1 MRRVC
6 VEDTMMLKKIIDSFT
21 GAVGQGPELNSAKYP
36 GLRDAVDGNTAIIHV
51 EREAS
56 DAAGAYP
63 ITPSTQMGEYW
74 AEEAAGGHLNISERP
89 LIFVEPESEHAA
101 AAVTAGMSM
110 TGLRATN
117 FSSGQGIA
125 FMHESLYAT
134 VGKRLPYVLNMGC
147 RAITKTSLN
156 VHAGHDDYH
165 CVDDTGF
172 IQVMAKNAT
181 EAADLNLIARK
192 IAELSLTPAIV
203 GQDGFLTTHLI
214 ESVTLPER
222 ELVAEFLGKP
232 DDLIDTPTQAQA
244 MLYGPKRRR
253 VPAIWDVDVPMAS
266 GTVQNQDAYMQSVA
280 AQRPYF
286 FDEVRPLADRCMA
299 EYAELTGRRYARLSS
314 WKAEDAEYLIFGM
327 GSMVVQAEAVA
338 DYLRATRKLKVG
350 VVNLTMFRPFPG
362 DLVGEILRGKKGVAV
377 LERTDQPLAEDLPLM
392 REVRA
397 ALHKCLENGLDSAV
411 SGGSSHDGYPSLFP
425 HEMPRLYSGCYGLGS
440 RDLQPEGLI
449 GAIENMLSSG
459 AKRKFFYLSV
469 DVARAPAHPKD
480 ELHQQAVQAA
490 YPHAKELVVRGS
502 ENPNLMPAGAITMR
516 MHSIGGWGAITTG
529 KNLAMTLFDLLG
541 WEIKANPKYGSE
553 KKGQPTTYYLSAA
566 PEPIRVNSEYVH
578 LDVVLSPDPAVFG
591 HSNPLTG
598 LKKGGVFII
607 QSNLGEETWAAFPRW
622 AQQQILDQELRVY
635 YLDAFAI
642 AREEAGSAELQ
653 LRMQGNAFQG
663 AFFAASPVCANAGLS
678 EETLFRAIEK
688 QLDSK
693 FGAKGARVVRN
704 NLTVVR
710 RGYTEIHEITDKT
723 LGEAAPALARSELPI
738 MLKRCPS
745 GDAKTLP
752 PVADIHRFWEE
763 TGSFYATGKGN
774 DNLLDPFIGASL
786 IPAAS
791 GIFRDMTGIRFEHP
805 VWIAEKCSA
814 CAKCYTACPDS
825 AIPGLVNSVSEV
837 FATALG
843 RVERGGTPTKLLRRA
858 LRGAERKLRA
868 LIGPN
873 GGAAIRPLIDKA
885 IAEVL
890 DEAPAEERNALEA
903 EFELL
908 KVELGDFAFVA
919 STLYWKQREKKAPG
933 SGGLFSVTVNPLTCK
948 ACGLCVEVCGDGA
961 LKMET
966 QTEDSVA
973 SLRRDWNFWLDLPTT
988 GKEFS
993 RIDNLDEKVGAL
1005 ETLLLDKSNY
1015 NAMTC
1020 GDGACLGCGEKTAIH
1035 LFTSTVEALMQP
1047 RVKAFVARLDDLI
1060 GRLDQHM
1067 RLRLA
1072 EAVDLSDAGAVVRAV
1087 DAQAPHDLTL
1097 SSLTA
1102 TLNDGKPSQPLD
1114 AAWVKRVAE
1123 LIEALKDLRWRYVE
1137 GPTRRGRASMGMV
1150 NSTGCTSVWGSTY
1163 PYHPYPFPWT
1173 SHLFQ
1178 DSPSVAM
1185 GLFEGHMAKMAEG
1198 FKAVRMAELELKGGY
1213 SEARDRDVFN
1223 RFTYEQ
1229 FSDEEWALCPPV
1241 VSLGGDGAMYDIG
1254 FQNLSRMMMA
1264 GKPIKVLVV
1273 DTQVYSNTG
1282 GQACTSGFIGQVSD
1296 MAPYGAARHGKSE
1309 IRKEISVI
1317 AMAHR
1322 SAFVLQ
1328 STIAHVT
1335 HLLEGYIDGL
1345 NSRRPALFNIY
1356 AVCPPEHGVGDDRS
1370 VAQSKLA
1377 VESRAYPLFRYD
1389 PDAGETFSQCASIKG
1404 NPSAASDW
1412 PSYVLKYVDETGAK
1426 AKLHTHVTFADFAAT
1441 EGRFSKHFRKAP
1453 PETWNDAMIPLN
1465 ELLALPAGERAGRF
1479 PYIWATDAD
1488 NRLMR
1493 LIVAEELVRASEERL
1508 QFWRQL
1514 KDLVLQA
1521 PVVDEAAIADRVR
1534 ADLMQRISAS
1544 LGLKDATPAAPAS
1557 KPAPAPKP
1565 APALEAPAAP
1575 AAAPAPAPAAPAAPA
1590 YEPCWV
1596 DSPECNACGECIEVA
1611 PGVFAYNSAKQ
1622 AVVTNPKGARFADIV
1637 MSAEKCTAGCLH
1649 PGTPWQDEPGL
1660 DKLRKRA
1667 AKFN

>member
-1 MRRVC
+1 
-6 VEDTMMLKKIIDSFT
+6 MLKKVIDSLT
-21 GAVGQGPELNSAKYP
+21 GASGRVAEPAPVRYP
-36 GLRDAVDGNTAIIHV
+36 GVRDAVDGNTAIIHV

-74 AEEAAGGHLNISERP
+74 AEEAAAGHLNTSDRP

-147 RAITKTSLN
+147 RAITKASLN

-165 CVDDTGF
+165 CIDDTGF
-172 IQVMAKNAT
+172 IQVMAKNAA

-192 IAELSLTPAIV
+192 LAELSLTPAIV

-214 ESVTLPER
+214 ETATLPER
-222 ELVAEFLGKP
+222 ELVAEYLGKP
-232 DDLIDTPTQAQA
+232 DDLIDTPTAAQA
-244 MLYGPKRRR
+244 MLYGPSRRR
-253 VPAIWDVDVPMAS
+253 VPMLWDVDVPMAS
-266 GTVQNQDAYMQSVA
+266 GSVQNQDAYMQSVA

-299 EYAELTGRRYARLSS
+299 EYSDLTGRRYAPLSS
-314 WKAEDAEYLIFGM
+314 WRADDAEYVIFGM

-338 DYLRATRKLKVG
+338 DYLRATRKIKVG

-362 DLVGEILRGKKGVAV
+362 DLVGEALRGKKGVAV

-397 ALHKCLENGLDSAV
+397 ALHKCMENGLDA
-411 SGGSSHDGYPSLFP
+411 GSSAQLPHPGYPTLFA
-425 HEMPRLYSGCYGLGS
+425 HQMPRLYSGCYGLGS

-449 GAIENMLSSG
+449 GAIENMLPSG
-459 AKRKFFYLSV
+459 SRRSFYYLSV
-469 DVARAPAHPKD
+469 DVAREPSHPKD
-480 ELHQQAVQAA
+480 ELHQQKFQAA
-490 YPHAKELVVRGS
+490 YPQAGEMVVRGS
-502 ENPNLMPAGAITMR
+502 ENPNLMPPGAITVR

-607 QSNLGEETWAAFPRW
+607 QSNLDEGTWAAFPRW
-622 AQQQILDQELRVY
+622 AQQQIVDQELRVF
-635 YLDAFAI
+635 YLDAFQI

-678 EETLFRAIEK
+678 EEKLFRAIEK

-693 FGAKGARVVRN
+693 FGAKGARVVQN
-704 NLTVVR
+704 NLTVVK
-710 RGYTEIHEITDKT
+710 RGYQEIHEITDKT
-723 LGEAAPALARSELPI
+723 VGAAAPVGGKSSLPI
-738 MLKRCPS
+738 MLKRCLE
-745 GDAKTLP
+745 GDSKTLP
-752 PVADIHRFWEE
+752 PVADIHRFWEQ
-763 TGSFYATGKGN
+763 TGDFYATGKGN

-786 IPAAS
+786 MPAAT

-805 VWIAEKCSA
+805 EWSAEKCTA
-814 CAKCYTACPDS
+814 CGKCYTACPDS
-825 AIPGLVNSVSEV
+825 ALPGLVNSVSEV
-837 FATALG
+837 FATALN
-843 RVERGGTPTKLLRRA
+843 RVERGGAPTRFLRRA
-858 LRGAERKLRA
+858 LRAAERKLRA

-873 GGAAIRPLIDKA
+873 DGVAVRPLIDQA
-885 IAEVL
+885 IAGVVA
-890 DEAPAEERNALEA
+890 EAPTEERDDLKA

-908 KVELGDFAFVA
+908 KAELGDFAFA
-919 STLYWKQREKKAPG
+919 ATKPYWSQKEKKAPG
-933 SGGLFSVTVNPLTCK
+933 GGGLFSITVNPLTCK
-948 ACGLCVEVCGDGA
+948 ACALCVEVCEDDA
-961 LKMET
+961 LRMST
-966 QTEDSVA
+966 QTEKSVTIM
-973 SLRRDWNFWLDLPTT
+973 RRDWSFWLDLPTT
-988 GKEFS
+988 SSDFS
-993 RIDNLDEKVGAL
+993 RIDSLDEKIGAL

-1015 NAMTC
+1015 NAMNC
-1020 GDGACLGCGEKTAIH
+1020 GDGACLGCGEKTSIH
-1035 LFTSTVEALMQP
+1035 LFTSTVAALMQP
-1047 RVKAFVARLDDLI
+1047 RAKAFVARLDDLI
-1060 GRLDQHM
+1060 QRLEQHM

-1072 EAVDLSDAGAVVRAV
+1072 QAVDLSDTGAVARAV
-1087 DAQAPHDLTL
+1087 DGILPHDLTL
-1097 SSLTA
+1097 STLAASLGA
-1102 TLNDGKPSQPLD
+1102 GKPTQPLD
-1114 AAWVKRVAE
+1114 PAWVKRTAQLLE
-1123 LIEALKDLRWRYVE
+1123 SLKDLHWRYVE
-1137 GPTRRGRASMGMV
+1137 GPTQRGRSTMGMV
-1150 NSTGCTSVWGSTY
+1150 NSTGCTSVWGSTF

-1185 GLFEGHMAKMAEG
+1185 GLFEGHMVKMADG
-1198 FKAVRMAELELKGGY
+1198 FKAVRMAEMELADAY
-1213 SEARDRDVFN
+1213 IEERDHAFFN
-1223 RFTYEQ
+1223 RFGWEQ
-1229 FSDEEWALCPPV
+1229 FDDEEWALCPPV

-1273 DTQVYSNTG
+1273 DTQLYSNTG
-1282 GQACTSGFIGQVSD
+1282 GQACTSGFTGQVSD
-1296 MAPYGAARHGKSE
+1296 MAPYGQARHGKSE
-1309 IRKEISVI
+1309 IRKEMSLIG
-1317 AMAHR
+1317 MAHR

-1328 STIAHVT
+1328 STIAHVN

-1389 PDAGETFSQCASIKG
+1389 PDAGETFSACVSLEG
-1404 NPSAASDW
+1404 NPSAGSDW
-1412 PSYVLKYVDETGAK
+1412 PVYALEYLDEAGAK
-1426 AKLHTHVTFADFAAT
+1426 ARLDLPVTFADFAAT
-1441 EGRFSKHFRKAP
+1441 EARFGKHFRKAP
-1453 PETWNDAMIPLN
+1453 PETWNDAMIPLA
-1465 ELLALPAGERAGRF
+1465 ELLATPPDQRGGRF
-1479 PYIWATDAD
+1479 PYIWAAD
-1488 NRLMR
+1488 PKGQLMR

-1514 KDLVLQA
+1514 KDVAAQSTVNET
-1521 PVVDEAAIADRVR
+1521 VVAERIR
-1534 ADLMQRISAS
+1534 AELMQRIGAS
-1544 LGLKDATPAAPAS
+1544 LGLNGAM
-1557 KPAPAPKP
+1557 
-1565 APALEAPAAP
+1565 
-1575 AAAPAPAPAAPAAPA
+1575 APAPARAAAAATPPTA
-1590 YEPCWV
+1590 AMAPTVTTMAASAADSALPDYEPCWV
-1596 DSPECNACGECIEVA
+1596 ETPECSGCSDCVTLA
-1611 PGVFAYNSAKQ
+1611 PGVFALNAERK
-1622 AVVTNPKGARFADIV
+1622 AVVVNPKGGKFVDIV
-1637 MSAEKCTAGCLH
+1637 KSAEKCPAECLH
-1649 PGTPWQDEPGL
+1649 PGAPWNPAEPGL
-1660 DKLRKRA
+1660 DQLRARA
-1667 AKFN
+1667 ANYN

>member
-1 MRRVC
+1 
-6 VEDTMMLKKIIDSFT
+6 
-21 GAVGQGPELNSAKYP
+21 
-36 GLRDAVDGNTAIIHV
+36 
-51 EREAS
+51 
-56 DAAGAYP
+56 
-63 ITPSTQMGEYW
+63 
-74 AEEAAGGHLNISERP
+74 
-89 LIFVEPESEHAA
+89 
-101 AAVTAGMSM
+101 
-110 TGLRATN
+110 
-117 FSSGQGIA
+117 
-125 FMHESLYAT
+125 
-134 VGKRLPYVLNMGC
+134 
-147 RAITKTSLN
+147 
-156 VHAGHDDYH
+156 
-165 CVDDTGF
+165 
-172 IQVMAKNAT
+172 MAKNAT
-181 EAADLNLIARK
+181 EAADLNLIVRK
-192 IAELSLTPAIV
+192 TAELSLTPAIV

-214 ESVTLPER
+214 ESATLPER
-222 ELVAEFLGKP
+222 ELVAEYLGKP
-232 DDLIDTPTQAQA
+232 DDLIDTPTAAQA

-266 GTVQNQDAYMQSVA
+266 GSVQNQDAYMQSVA
-280 AQRPYF
+280 SQRPYF
-286 FDEVRPLADRCMA
+286 FNEVRPLADRCMA
-299 EYAELTGRRYARLSS
+299 EYAELTGRSYARVGG
-314 WKAEDAEYLIFGM
+314 WKTDDADYVILGM

-377 LERTDQPLAEDLPLM
+377 LERTDQPLAEDLPIM

-397 ALHKCLENGLDSAV
+397 ALHKCLENGLDSANAAA
-411 SGGSSHDGYPSLFP
+411 SSHAGYPALFP

-449 GAIENMLSSG
+449 GAIENMLPSG

-469 DVARAPAHPKD
+469 DVAREPAHPKD
-480 ELHQQAVQAA
+480 ELHQQAFHAA
-490 YPHAKELVVRGS
+490 YPHAHEMVVRGS
-502 ENPNLMPAGAITMR
+502 ENPNLMPPGAITMR

-607 QSNLGEETWAAFPRW
+607 QSNLGEGTWAAFPRW
-622 AQQQILDQELRVY
+622 AQQQIVAQELRVY

-642 AREEAGSAELQ
+642 ARDEAGSAELQ

-678 EETLFRAIEK
+678 EETLFLAIER
-688 QLDSK
+688 QLESK

-710 RGYTEIHEITDKT
+710 RGYQEIREITDKRV
-723 LGEAAPALARSELPI
+723 GAALPALGKSDLPI
-738 MLKRCPS
+738 MLKRRS
-745 GDAKTLP
+745 AGEAKTLP
-752 PVADIHRFWEE
+752 PVADLHRFWEQ
-763 TGSFYATGKGN
+763 TGHFYATGKGN
-774 DNLLDPFIGASL
+774 DNLLDPFIGVSL

-805 VWIAEKCSA
+805 VWAAEKCSA
-814 CAKCYTACPDS
+814 CAKCFTACPDS
-825 AIPGLVNSVSEV
+825 AIPGLVNSVGEV
-837 FATALG
+837 FATALS
-843 RVERGGTPTKLLRRA
+843 RVERGGTPTKFLRRA
-858 LRGAERKLRA
+858 VRGAERKLRA

-873 GGAAIRPLIDKA
+873 GGAVRPLVDKA
-885 IAEVL
+885 IAEVVA
-890 DEAPAEERNALEA
+890 EAPDDEREATAA

-908 KVELGDFAFVA
+908 KTQLGDFAFVA
-919 STLYWKQREKKAPG
+919 PTLYWKQREKKAPG

-961 LKMET
+961 LTMET
-966 QTEDSVA
+966 QTEESVA
-973 SLRRDWNFWLDLPTT
+973 GLRRDWSFWLDLPTT

-1060 GRLDQHM
+1060 GRLDQHL

-1087 DAQAPHDLTL
+1087 DASRPQDLTL
-1097 SSLTA
+1097 SSLA
-1102 TLNDGKPSQPLD
+1102 AALNDGKPSQPLD
-1114 AAWVKRVAE
+1114 PAWLKRVAE
-1123 LIEALKDLRWRYVE
+1123 LIESLKDLRWRYVE

-1198 FKAVRMAELELKGGY
+1198 FKTVRRAELELKGAY
-1213 SEARDRDVFN
+1213 SEERDRDVFN

-1309 IRKEISVI
+1309 IRKEMSVI

-1389 PDAGETFSQCASIKG
+1389 PDAGVTFSECVSLKG
-1404 NPSAASDW
+1404 NPSLTSDW
-1412 PSYVLKYVDETGAK
+1412 PSYVLKHVDESGAK

-1441 EGRFSKHFRKAP
+1441 EGRFSKHFRKAS
-1453 PETWNDAMIPLN
+1453 PETWNESMIPLN
-1465 ELLALPAGERAGRF
+1465 ELLDLPAGARAGRF
-1479 PYIWATDAD
+1479 PYIWATDAQGQP
-1488 NRLMR
+1488 MR

-1514 KDLVLQA
+1514 KDVAQQA
-1521 PVVDEAAIADRVR
+1521 P
-1534 ADLMQRISAS
+1534 
-1544 LGLKDATPAAPAS
+1544 ATAPALAA

-1565 APALEAPAAP
+1565 AVE
-1575 AAAPAPAPAAPAAPA
+1575 AAAAAPAAPA

-1596 DSPECNACGECIEVA
+1596 DTPECKACDECIKLA
-1611 PGVFAYNSAKQ
+1611 PGAFAYDSAKK
-1622 AVVTNPKGARFADIV
+1622 AVVTNPKGASFADIV

-1660 DKLRKRA
+1660 EQLRIRA